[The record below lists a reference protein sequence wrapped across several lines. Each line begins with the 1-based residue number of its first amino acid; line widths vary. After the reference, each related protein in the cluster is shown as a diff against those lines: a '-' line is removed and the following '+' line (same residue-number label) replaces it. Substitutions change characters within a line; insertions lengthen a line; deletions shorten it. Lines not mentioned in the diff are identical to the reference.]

1 MTIKEYWNLIGR
13 EPFLAITWEPGFS
26 QACSF
31 RRMLMNL
38 KNFHLTQ
45 IPDKTNDMIQKPFFA
60 SFLTILVI
68 LPNRDVFQKI
78 QLSHITI
85 DGPLTA
91 CWVSEKNNE
100 PIPRKLTYRWKD
112 EQKGR
117 HTLFF
122 RTIMVAAPHPN
133 FTRGAWAKNW
143 IWEGGAKFKGG
154 TKILARGY
162 EPQWCHGCCVKRYSF
177 MFFRF

>member
-1 MTIKEYWNLIGR
+1 MSMYMRKIKVTYYSISETLTIREYWNFIGQG
-13 EPFLAITWEPGFS
+13 PFLAITWEPGFS

-31 RRMLMNL
+31 CRMLMNL

-68 LPNRDVFQKI
+68 LPNRDVFKKI

-100 PIPRKLTYRWKD
+100 PILRKLTYRWRWT
-112 EQKGR
+112 EGQ
-117 HTLFF
+117 T
-122 RTIMVAAPHPN
+122 HPI
-133 FTRGAWAKNW
+133 F
-143 IWEGGAKFKGG
+143 
-154 TKILARGY
+154 
-162 EPQWCHGCCVKRYSF
+162 
-177 MFFRF
+177 

>member
-1 MTIKEYWNLIGR
+1 MRSFSNCKITFLIGR
-13 EPFLAITWEPGFS
+13 EPFLTITWEPGFS

-112 EQKGR
+112 EQKDR

-122 RTIMVAAPHPN
+122 RTIMVASPL
-133 FTRGAWAKNW
+133 TLGGIWAKNW
-143 IWEGGAKFKGG
+143 IWRGPKFKGRP
-154 TKILARGY
+154 KILAGAY
-162 EPQWCHGCCVKRYSF
+162 EPPWCHGCCVKRYSF
-177 MFFRF
+177 MFVRF

>member
-1 MTIKEYWNLIGR
+1 MTIKEYWNLIDR
-13 EPFLAITWEPGFS
+13 EPFLAITWELGFS

-31 RRMLMNL
+31 HRMLMNF
-38 KNFHLTQ
+38 KNFHLIQ
-45 IPDKTNDMIQKPFFA
+45 IPDKTNDMVFLKSPKTLFWVIFDHFW
-60 SFLTILVI
+60 SF

-100 PIPRKLTYRWKD
+100 PIQRKCTYRWKD
-112 EQKGR
+112 ERKDR

-122 RTIMVAAPHPN
+122 RTKKLD
-133 FTRGAWAKNW
+133 W
-143 IWEGGAKFKGG
+143 GGGELNLRRDLKF
-154 TKILARGY
+154 
-162 EPQWCHGCCVKRYSF
+162 
-177 MFFRF
+177 